1 MGLPLQISE
10 DDIHI
15 GMPSESDTG
24 LSGIYNEQFTDTGFI
39 IANITLARIAGDI
52 ITQVYSRKKYRE
64 TFLQRVQGLLKAL
77 KNWVQALPEHLK
89 INSDPESNKKHVI
102 SLHLSFN
109 QVCIRLFPTLVTE
122 TLLTANKCVILTTR
136 PTLLHSLDRL
146 NNHGSSPAQ
155 DNHKTHDSISHA
167 VLTLNE
173 ACIHAARHSHSIILE
188 KWIHGSLPM
197 FGYFHAQYLFS
208 SAMILAISSLM
219 LKEGTSDQDSFETA
233 LRLLHGMNENGN
245 LAAAEFY
252 SHLEKIKIC
261 LDHHF
266 GNSKNDPNG
275 PVQPSSLYLSS
286 SLLQTGSV
294 NDAGATRNYSGVS
307 FDNIQALTGDGP
319 SYTTE
324 MAFLEPTMESFLAQS
339 NLNLGFPHSVDSFM
353 NDADSIYTATSESF
367 GPKPLT
373 RARRVSTYNFQN
385 TKKCHHAP
393 L

>member
-1 MGLPLQISE
+1 MWSSKMGLPLQISE

-233 LRLLHGMNENGN
+233 LRLLHGMKENGN

-353 NDADSIYTATSESF
+353 NDADSIYTYIT
-367 GPKPLT
+367 PTMLT
-373 RARRVSTYNFQN
+373 E
-385 TKKCHHAP
+385 
-393 L
+393 